1 MGRAFG
7 LEGLRMLK
15 LMCELGFG
23 ISGAEVLEGLRLFV
37 VFFLGW
43 GVRTQAGVGEFKGDM
58 DSDLGI
64 N

>member
-1 MGRAFG
+1 
-7 LEGLRMLK
+7 MLK